1 MTNQHPS
8 NANSFKPVS
17 KIAVQVFYCGRKSYN
32 HRKCQKAH
40 SGIVSSRQ
48 GLGQAR
54 TLARRLYKKE
64 KTINSLF
71 EINCLSY
78 ILFTIFFF
86 WRGHVGIEPTRDF
99 FFKPHT
105 GFEDQETHQSPFCP
119 QNHSDHTLMQF
130 FLLDPGLFH
139 QADDLRPVLKSGAP
153 CQSAAGRDHPRN
165 RDQSSRNFCIFTRFF
180 HRHRVCRCVKCHDQ
194 F

>member
-1 MTNQHPS
+1 MK
-8 NANSFKPVS
+8 SFKSPEVPKGTFRDCKQS
-17 KIAVQVFYCGRKSYN
+17 PRSRASPDFGSSSI
-32 HRKCQKAH
+32 QK
-40 SGIVSSRQ
+40 
-48 GLGQAR
+48 
-54 TLARRLYKKE
+54 
-64 KTINSLF
+64 KTINFLC

-78 ILFTIFFF
+78 HLCFFFF

-139 QADDLRPVLKSGAP
+139 QSDDLRPVLKSGAP

-165 RDQSSRNFCIFTRFF
+165 QIGRA
-180 HRHRVCRCVKCHDQ
+180 HV
-194 F
+194 